1 MIAIN
6 KDTIANI
13 GVDLGKNTFHICAM
27 NDKGTIVLRERLT
40 RAAVHESAERGDR
53 TSR

>member
-6 KDTIANI
+6 KDIIATI

-27 NDKGTIVLRERLT
+27 NDKGTILLRERLT
-40 RAAVHESAERGDR
+40 RAALPKQIGRAHV
-53 TSR
+53 